1 MTDPMKPHTKARAQR
16 WKVAE
21 ALVGGMIIEE
31 AMLAAG
37 YSPSFSVN
45 RQIWMTDAD
54 GRKVKIS
61 PLKHPEVLGFMAD
74 IRAEA
79 LRTAPERTTET
90 TRKAAATVNEIADRL
105 DEVYGLALD
114 KGDLGTARQSAMD
127 LAKLY
132 GLIVDRKQIGIKPID
147 DMNEMELAALVGEE
161 AESAGTVH

>member
-21 ALVGGMIIEE
+21 ALVGGMIVEE
-31 AMLAAG
+31 ALLAAG
-37 YSPSFSVN
+37 YSPSFSAN
-45 RQIWMTDAD
+45 RQLWTIDAD
-54 GRKVKIS
+54 GRKVKLS
-61 PLKHPEVLGFMAD
+61 PLKHPEVMEFMAE

-79 LRTAPERTTET
+79 LRTAPERIAET
-90 TRKAAATVNEIADRL
+90 TRKAAATVNEIAGRL
-105 DEVYGLALD
+105 DTVYGLAID
-114 KGDLGTARQSAMD
+114 KGDLGTARLSAMD

-132 GLIVDRKQIGIKPID
+132 GLIVDRKQIGIKPMD